1 MYNIYRKGKNPNG
14 SEHDDLYGGP
24 PLFDDGGGRV
34 KWANHDDDSS

>member
-1 MYNIYRKGKNPNG
+1 MYNIYRKGKIQVEANTMT
-14 SEHDDLYGGP
+14 YGGP